1 MKRWEFS
8 VKGSTQNTV
17 HTMVSNDY
25 PHRPP
30 NTAFWAARV
39 TVPGK
44 ETAISSPQDSGG
56 QPEVMWWGR
65 IWPLEGRMPSPH
77 PTVCLRICFP
87 LILTGY
93 KSLGGGDRHIQLCI
107 CPQTRNITDRVCA
120 VLLRTKMT
128 RMPGQP
134 GDRGEQNPQPTKG
147 YFLIHTTHKNEF
159 KRAQIPTR
167 KS

>member
-1 MKRWEFS
+1 MRRWEFS

-56 QPEVMWWGR
+56 QPEG
-65 IWPLEGRMPSPH
+65 PLS
-77 PTVCLRICFP
+77 T
-87 LILTGY
+87 
-93 KSLGGGDRHIQLCI
+93 
-107 CPQTRNITDRVCA
+107 
-120 VLLRTKMT
+120 LL
-128 RMPGQP
+128 
-134 GDRGEQNPQPTKG
+134 
-147 YFLIHTTHKNEF
+147 
-159 KRAQIPTR
+159 
-167 KS
+167 S